1 MSTAYTRRAI
11 IVVTASDRDQ
21 ANQDALAF
29 DPIGGAEMFRVG
41 LSADGSTPAT
51 HYWASTVCREAVWQ
65 ALVDAEA
72 AQVAKGAGRTRRL
85 FDGLTVTPDDVL
97 AALGL
102 QRLVVSD

>member
-1 MSTAYTRRAI
+1 MPSLYTRRAI
-11 IVVTASDRDQ
+11 IVVKAADRDQ
-21 ANQDALAF
+21 ANTDALAY
-29 DPIGGAEMFRVG
+29 DPEGGDETFRVG
-41 LSADGSTPAT
+41 LSADGATPAT

-65 ALVDAEA
+65 ALTAAEA